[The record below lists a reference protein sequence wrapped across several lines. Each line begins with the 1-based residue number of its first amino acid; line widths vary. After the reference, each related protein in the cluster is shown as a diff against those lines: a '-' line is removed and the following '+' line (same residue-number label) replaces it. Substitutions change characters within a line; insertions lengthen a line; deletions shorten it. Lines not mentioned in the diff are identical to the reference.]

1 MLRRLLVGLV
11 LGAIVGGLLAAGFV
25 AGLKVTSFD
34 ASTGGAG
41 LAYLAAAVAGVATGL
56 VAGKPIWASGARVEA
71 GLKAF
76 FGALI
81 AAGAIFALRH
91 WGASWTLDL
100 RAFGGGGPGAPGD
113 LPAVSL
119 PLIGATLGALF
130 ELDNTAPKDGPA
142 GAQPRKRVAAQGPIA
157 KAGAKSAVAPELDEV
172 APRRDAETV
181 SGRSKR

>member
-11 LGAIVGGLLAAGFV
+11 LGAIVGGLLAAGLV

-34 ASTGGAG
+34 GTGGVG

-56 VAGKPIWASGARVEA
+56 VTGKPIWASGARVEA
-71 GLKAF
+71 GLKAI

-81 AAGAIFALRH
+81 AAGAIFALRR

-100 RAFGGGGPGAPGD
+100 RAIGAGGPGAPGD

-119 PLIGATLGALF
+119 PLIGAVLGALF
-130 ELDNTAPKDGPA
+130 ELDNTVPKDPPG
-142 GAQPRKRVAAQGPIA
+142 GAQPRKRVAAQGANA
-157 KAGAKSAVAPELDEV
+157 KAGSKAGVAPDLDEV
-172 APRRDAETV
+172 TPGRDAESV